1 MKRGLHLSMLAIVVL
16 LLGGCMAYDEIQY
29 NMDFVI
35 GKGYTPPVDK
45 AAVYVPKRILLL
57 PVTGPSDDR
66 YKREFINTFRAVLN
80 AQETW
85 TVVDWPD
92 GTLGGYRL
100 QILPEEARAV
110 ASRLSCDAV
119 LFVRMEDATI
129 YPPLRQCIRYSLEE
143 TASRTVIASAFQDYD
158 TNNKR
163 VANSARSFYQTRLN
177 KHQSP
182 DKSLIVLQSNPPFL
196 KYVATASAESLK
208 YTLQPHTK

>member
-1 MKRGLHLSMLAIVVL
+1 MMRCLHLSLLTAVLL

-45 AAVYVPKRILLL
+45 AAAYIPKRILLL
-57 PVTGPSDDR
+57 PVTGPIDDR
-66 YKREFINTFRAVLN
+66 YKREFTNTFRAVLN
-80 AQETW
+80 AQENW

-92 GTLGGYRL
+92 GSLGGFKL
-100 QILPEEARAV
+100 QVQPEEARDMAN
-110 ASRLSCDAV
+110 RLNCDAV
-119 LFVRMEDATI
+119 LYVRMEDSSLF
-129 YPPLRQCIRYSLEE
+129 PPLRQCIRYSLEE
-143 TASRTVIASAFQDYD
+143 TASRTVIVSAFQDYD
-158 TNNKR
+158 SNNKY

-182 DKSLIVLQSNPPFL
+182 DKSLIILQSNPPFL

-208 YTLQPHTK
+208 EALQAPKK

>member
-1 MKRGLHLSMLAIVVL
+1 MMRCLHLSLLAAVLL

-45 AAVYVPKRILLL
+45 AAAYIPKRILLL
-57 PVTGPSDDR
+57 PVTGAIDDR
-66 YKREFINTFRAVLN
+66 YKREFTNTFRAVLN
-80 AQETW
+80 AQENW

-92 GTLGGYRL
+92 GSLGGSKL
-100 QILPEEARAV
+100 QILPEEAREM
-110 ASRLSCDAV
+110 ASRLNCDAV
-119 LFVRMEDATI
+119 LYVRIEDAAI
-129 YPPLRQCIRYSLEE
+129 YPPLRQCIRYSLEQ
-143 TASRTVIASAFQDYD
+143 TASRAVIASAFQDYD
-158 TNNKR
+158 ANNQR

-182 DKSLIVLQSNPPFL
+182 DKSLIILQSNPPFL

-208 YTLQPHTK
+208 EALQSPRK

>member
-1 MKRGLHLSMLAIVVL
+1 MMRCLHLSLLAAVLL

-45 AAVYVPKRILLL
+45 AAAYIPKRILLL
-57 PVTGPSDDR
+57 PVTGPIDDR
-66 YKREFINTFRAVLN
+66 YKREFANTFRAVLN
-80 AQETW
+80 AQEHW

-92 GTLGGYRL
+92 GTLGGSKL
-100 QILPEEARAV
+100 QILPEEAREMAN
-110 ASRLSCDAV
+110 RLNCDAI
-119 LFVRMEDATI
+119 LYVRMEDSSLF
-129 YPPLRQCIRYSLEE
+129 PPLRQCIRYSLEE
-143 TASRTVIASAFQDYD
+143 TASRTVIVSAFQDYD
-158 TNNKR
+158 SNNKY

-182 DKSLIVLQSNPPFL
+182 DKSLIILQSNPPFL

-208 YTLQPHTK
+208 EAVQSPKK